1 MQGIPPGNTL
11 LRCAAV
17 SLLYRLLRP
26 LLFLLDAE
34 RAHGLVNGLLWCW
47 ARVFPR
53 PRRIGLPQRLAAGEL
68 AQSLWGLRF
77 ESPVGLAAG
86 MDKGQVLAPSWLR
99 LGFGFV
105 EIGSVT
111 PRPQAGNPRP
121 RLFRLV
127 QERAVINRM
136 GFNNDGAETVAR
148 RLARLPRQ
156 PGPIGINLGRN
167 KETPNER
174 AADDYV
180 AAFRVLAPYADYA
193 AINVSSPNTPG
204 LRALQAAGELRRL
217 VEAVARERDAA
228 AAGLGGR
235 RVPLL
240 VKLSPD
246 EPPDLLAAVAAA
258 ALDGGA
264 DGIIATNTTLSRAG
278 VESDPR
284 SAEAGGLSGAP
295 LTRAA
300 LRTCAR
306 LWLAVGAR
314 APIVG
319 VGGILTA
326 EDAYARI
333 RAGASLVQLY
343 TALIYRGPLAARE
356 IAYGLA
362 RLLERDG
369 LTLRDAIGRDAAAL
383 ARS

>member
-228 AAGLGGR
+228 AGLGGR

>member
-1 MQGIPPGNTL
+1 VQGIPPGNTL

-228 AAGLGGR
+228 AGLGGR

>member
-1 MQGIPPGNTL
+1 VQGIPPGNTL

-111 PRPQAGNPRP
+111 PRPQPGNPRP

-180 AAFRVLAPYADYA
+180 AAFRSLAPYADYA

-217 VEAVARERDAA
+217 VEAVARERDA

-356 IAYGLA
+356 IACGLA